1 MSEFGPCIR
10 RHESACGDC
19 SNAVC
24 LPVWTYSRKVWI
36 RGVSTH
42 SGAQRDL
49 QLALA
54 FPRHKDAMP
63 KRTTLTF
70 TSEDAPKSGE
80 DTLYVYYCK
89 YSGKHAL
96 TIGEQPFST
105 ATNARCRTFILTLFP
120 QMRTSP
126 SSRSGEQTGQESR
139 TLTSTM

>member
-1 MSEFGPCIR
+1 MTAAIQFASLDVFK
-10 RHESACGDC
+10 ESVDPRCFLARARAC
-19 SNAVC
+19 
-24 LPVWTYSRKVWI
+24 
-36 RGVSTH
+36 
-42 SGAQRDL
+42 AQRDL